1 MLIDIAMATGQL
13 VLLFLFLG
21 VVLIIIY
28 QLNKKPAQRQF
39 DADQK
44 AIHKRRSA
52 RKTTKRQRNTYIA
65 KLLYFVKLK
74 GSCYSCHRD
83 IDHTGPRKCPV
94 CEAVFEGGGWKGFK
108 KHWIEEHEKNQS
120 YDNLMK
126 YMCLDHKNK
135 EKVKS

>member
-1 MLIDIAMATGQL
+1 MLIDIAMAIGQL

-21 VVLIIIY
+21 VVLIIVY

-74 GSCYSCHRD
+74 GSCYSCHKD
-83 IDHTGPRKCPV
+83 IDHLGPRKYPV
-94 CEAVFEGGGWKGFK
+94 CMVEREWGGWKSEWPLSVTFEHRKFK
-108 KHWIEEHEKNQS
+108 TILYYFMYS
-120 YDNLMK
+120 AR
-126 YMCLDHKNK
+126 
-135 EKVKS
+135 STI

>member
-1 MLIDIAMATGQL
+1 MLIDIAMAIGQL

-21 VVLIIIY
+21 VVLIIVY

-39 DADQK
+39 DANQK

-65 KLLYFVKLK
+65 KLLYFVKFK
-74 GSCYSCHRD
+74 GSCYSCYKD
-83 IDHTGPRKCPV
+83 IDHTGPRKCPACKV
-94 CEAVFEGGGWKGFK
+94 EFEGDGWKGFK
-108 KHWIEEHEKNQS
+108 KHWIDEHENNQS

-135 EKVKS
+135 EKVK